1 LFAEGAVSPLDE
13 VLDIAAAVELV
24 RLLGWQ
30 WEFLPSLAAELVPGV
45 DLIPFG
51 TLALLMYIG
60 NGNKVRQLVKFRN
73 SRSL

>member
-1 LFAEGAVSPLDE
+1 LFAEGAVSPLAE